1 MSISRERRAAVETT
15 KRRRALSRRMSGV
28 VMPSRRSFAVGSFHW
43 QLRLLPRFPTAGNVP
58 QLFKSLRL
66 QNARGNARSVTAAA
80 INCRLLVSIK
90 FADSLAEFGY
100 INMTRAGDMTLFP
113 FTWRAHVEDLQ
124 RGFPFIQFVDAHL
137 PDSLRRKARC
147 MPRFHPADQIASEFC
162 ISGPHEQAHDFLK
175 IVIAFHY
182 EKNAVFRIEHPT
194 RPNG

>member
-90 FADSLAEFGY
+90 
-100 INMTRAGDMTLFP
+100 
-113 FTWRAHVEDLQ
+113 
-124 RGFPFIQFVDAHL
+124 
-137 PDSLRRKARC
+137 
-147 MPRFHPADQIASEFC
+147 
-162 ISGPHEQAHDFLK
+162 

-182 EKNAVFRIEHPT
+182 EKNGVFRIEHPT